1 MIRNICIALSFI
13 LTITIASYFIEIPNS
28 QWYVFVGYISIAILF
43 VLSILWTVLAF
54 PKKSFLLR
62 HHDISYRSGL
72 IVKKMISVPKN
83 RIQHVEI
90 RQAIVL
96 RLFKLSKIVIFTAG
110 GSGSDLSISGLKPE
124 LAERIKENLSQSVS
138 EETIEAE

>member
-1 MIRNICIALSFI
+1 
-13 LTITIASYFIEIPNS
+13 
-28 QWYVFVGYISIAILF
+28 
-43 VLSILWTVLAF
+43 
-54 PKKSFLLR
+54 
-62 HHDISYRSGL
+62 
-72 IVKKMISVPKN
+72 MISVPKN